1 MEESIKE
8 TNEIKAAA
16 APKKTAAKKPAA
28 KKPTAKKA
36 AKPAKDAE
44 NQEKRWGKDDSQAP

>member
-16 APKKTAAKKPAA
+16 APKKTAAKNCRPRLN
-28 KKPTAKKA
+28 
-36 AKPAKDAE
+36 E
-44 NQEKRWGKDDSQAP
+44 LQVIIIINIQRRI

>member
-16 APKKTAAKKPAA
+16 APKKTAAKKTTRKTAT
-28 KKPTAKKA
+28 KKTTKKTA
-36 AKPAKDAE
+36 E
-44 NQEKRWGKDDSQAP
+44 LLSSERQWRNGGS

>member
-16 APKKTAAKKPAA
+16 APKKTAAKKTTR
-28 KKPTAKKA
+28 KTAT
-36 AKPAKDAE
+36 KD

>member
-16 APKKTAAKKPAA
+16 APKKTAAKKNDE
-28 KKPTAKKA
+28 
-36 AKPAKDAE
+36 KDGNE
-44 NQEKRWGKDDSQAP
+44 KDNQEKRWGKDDSQAP